1 MHQLQEISQGLREV
15 FDEVNQY
22 TNGLSQEALT
32 DKPLPEKW
40 SAGQNLLH
48 LILSTKPLAKVMPLP
63 KITFKTFGKPNRP
76 GRSYE
81 ELVQRYKERLAESN
95 PTPGRGYQPTEEAA
109 SSKEKLLADWQK
121 EGDKLIKSLNKWKD
135 EDLDKYLLPH
145 PLLGKLSVREMMFFT
160 HYHSLHH
167 LAIMKE
173 RVEG

>member
-15 FDEVNQY
+15 FDEVKQY

-32 DKPLPEKW
+32 QKPLPEKW

-95 PTPGRGYQPTEEAA
+95 P
-109 SSKEKLLADWQK
+109 L
-121 EGDKLIKSLNKWKD
+121 
-135 EDLDKYLLPH
+135 
-145 PLLGKLSVREMMFFT
+145 
-160 HYHSLHH
+160 
-167 LAIMKE
+167 
-173 RVEG
+173 RVEAINLLKKRLPPRKNSLPTGKRKGIN